1 MLQGEGENGTAFWP
15 KHYRCRFYLSF
26 PESPIP
32 QQARS
37 ERDSFFAVLAL
48 SGGLRNFCGAAIQKD
63 LIPTREDSG
72 REIDKE
78 TLLHE

>member
-1 MLQGEGENGTAFWP
+1 MFQGEGENSPAFWSE
-15 KHYRCRFYLSF
+15 HYRCRLYFSF
-26 PESPIP
+26 PEPSVP

-37 ERDSFFAVLAL
+37 EQNGSFAF
-48 SGGLRNFCGAAIQKD
+48 SGGLRNFYGAAIQKD